1 MHQMHPEHIAVN
13 NSSRTTPLFEIRPL
27 KLDRI
32 LNTVNLRFQNYLKS
46 LTLLYIKPKTPKKSV
61 PPHITCLA
69 RSEECYETS
78 LFFEILCH
86 GE

>member
-46 LTLLYIKPKTPKKSV
+46 LTLLFIKPETTSV
-61 PPHITCLA
+61 PPNITCVG
-69 RSEECYETS
+69 RSEEYY
-78 LFFEILCH
+78 L
-86 GE
+86 